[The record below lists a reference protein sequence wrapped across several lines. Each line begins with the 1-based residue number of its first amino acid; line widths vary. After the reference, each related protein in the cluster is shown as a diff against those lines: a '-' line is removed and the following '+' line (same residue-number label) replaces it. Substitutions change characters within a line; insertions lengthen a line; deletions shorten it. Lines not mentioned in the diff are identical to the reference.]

1 MATIPG
7 DTLSPA
13 CDAEVNHLSA
23 DPGVVAHLQ
32 QLHDLVLVVCPDG
45 LVKQRGDG
53 GLIYVPPERQK
64 AVRDKNLLTM
74 WAEETGVRMRI
85 MPAPE
90 EMYDSGNRVTY
101 LGRLQQLRDKLRSVV
116 G

>member
-13 CDAEVNHLSA
+13 SDAGQAYLTS
-23 DPGVVAHLQ
+23 DPTVAAQLE
-32 QLHDLVLVVCPDG
+32 QLHDLVLAICPDC

-53 GLIYVPPERQK
+53 GLIYVPPVRRD
-64 AVRDKNLLTM
+64 ATRDKNLLTM
-74 WAEETGVRMRI
+74 WAEPNGVRMRI

-90 EMYDSGNRVTY
+90 EMYDAGNRVAY
-101 LGRLQQLRDKLRSVV
+101 LDRLQQLRDKLLAL
-116 G
+116 GG